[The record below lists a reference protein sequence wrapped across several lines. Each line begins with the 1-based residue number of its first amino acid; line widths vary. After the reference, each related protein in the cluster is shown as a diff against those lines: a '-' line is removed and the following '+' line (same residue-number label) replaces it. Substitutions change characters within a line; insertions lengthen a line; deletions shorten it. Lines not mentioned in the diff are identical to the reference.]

1 MHIIFP
7 IIEDIIYWPI
17 GIIHTSLFWNAVF
30 SQSTLSEEMGAVEV
44 FDTHARG
51 YENIEQHTPIV
62 LIFYIHRSGAT
73 PSLTFEILATAL

>member
-17 GIIHTSLFWNAVF
+17 GIIHISLFRNAVF
-30 SQSTLSEEMGAVEV
+30 SQPTSSEEMGAVEV
-44 FDTHARG
+44 FDTYARG

-62 LIFYIHRSGAT
+62 IIFYNHRS
-73 PSLTFEILATAL
+73 